1 MNLLLSHND
10 HWYQESGVVLDCI
23 DFFLKKSLTSD
34 NDQILIDRVFVE
46 RKIPD
51 LCPLS
56 YYIPAE
62 GRVLYGRK
70 FPCELNISC
79 TSTTAESRAKIWYQ

>member
-1 MNLLLSHND
+1 M
-10 HWYQESGVVLDCI
+10 VFDCI
-23 DFFLKKSLTSD
+23 VCFFNSLTSD

-56 YYIPAE
+56 YNIWRKEEFCME
-62 GRVLYGRK
+62 GSFLA
-70 FPCELNISC
+70 S
-79 TSTTAESRAKIWYQ
+79 